1 MEQSPFEQF
10 EELRIDAAAKSFL
23 GEAAKWTTFLS
34 ILGYIGI
41 GFMVLAAIVL
51 FAVGSS
57 ISMGP
62 MAGGIW
68 MGVFYLALAAFYF
81 IPINLLYK
89 FSSNMKTALRSN
101 DQVSLVKA
109 FEYLKSHY
117 KFIGIL
123 TIVLIGIYILAVVG
137 IVLTGMSGMRS

>member
-1 MEQSPFEQF
+1 MEKSPFEQF
-10 EELRIDAAAKSFL
+10 EELRIDATAKSFL
-23 GEAAKWTTFLS
+23 DEAAKWTTFLS

-41 GFMVLAAIVL
+41 GFMVLAAFVL

-57 ISMGP
+57 INMGP
-62 MAGGIW
+62 MSGGSWI
-68 MGVFYLALAAFYF
+68 GIFYLALAAFYF

-101 DQVSLVKA
+101 NQTSLVKA

-137 IVLTGMSGMRS
+137 IILTGMNGMRQ

>member
-10 EELRIDAAAKSFL
+10 EELRINAAAKSFL
-23 GEAAKWTTFLS
+23 GEAAKWTTYLS

-89 FSSNMKTALRSN
+89 FSSNMKTALHSN
-101 DQVSLVKA
+101 DQASLVKA

-137 IVLTGMSGMRS
+137 IVLTGMSGMR